1 MPPLAPEALIVEAAL
16 QLRRSYL
23 SRRGSTPRP
32 ALEAERLVLAERVER
47 LSEEL
52 ETAQGALDQ
61 IPTESGF
68 SGSVSGAVRRRP
80 STNAKIP
87 IAAQL
92 GESQTKSTWQT
103 GAELGLRV
111 RLRNGLKLE
120 ASYGVV
126 GFLDA
131 ILLPTQIRIPDN
143 QQEAAQGTSA
153 IYNTQDYVLQGWR
166 AGIGFQF

>member
-1 MPPLAPEALIVEAAL
+1 MVMNIEMDSGLFTTLVEATG
-16 QLRRSYL
+16 QV
-23 SRRGSTPRP
+23 G
-32 ALEAERLVLAERVER
+32 
-47 LSEEL
+47 
-52 ETAQGALDQ
+52 
-61 IPTESGF
+61 
-68 SGSVSGAVRRRP
+68 
-80 STNAKIP
+80 AKIP
-87 IAAQL
+87 IAAHLNEQ
-92 GESQTKSTWQT
+92 QTKSTWQT
-103 GAELGLRV
+103 GAEVGLRI